1 MFFRIKPSG
10 GRRYLQI
17 VENKRIDGKVCQAV
31 RLTVG
36 RMDELEASGQL
47 ARLLASGARH
57 CEQMMLL
64 STVEKETTSL
74 SLRRFGAPW
83 LFGRLWQESGIA
95 AVLEELLTERQFEF
109 AVKWAVFASVLHRI
123 MVSGS
128 DRACDKWLED
138 YDISGV
144 EDLGMHHLFA

>member
-17 VENKRIDGKVCQAV
+17 VENKRIDGKVCQVV

-57 CEQMMLL
+57 CEQMMVC
-64 STVEKETTSL
+64 SPPWRM
-74 SLRRFGAPW
+74 RR
-83 LFGRLWQESGIA
+83 R
-95 AVLEELLTERQFEF
+95 R
-109 AVKWAVFASVLHRI
+109 
-123 MVSGS
+123 
-128 DRACDKWLED
+128 
-138 YDISGV
+138 
-144 EDLGMHHLFA
+144 